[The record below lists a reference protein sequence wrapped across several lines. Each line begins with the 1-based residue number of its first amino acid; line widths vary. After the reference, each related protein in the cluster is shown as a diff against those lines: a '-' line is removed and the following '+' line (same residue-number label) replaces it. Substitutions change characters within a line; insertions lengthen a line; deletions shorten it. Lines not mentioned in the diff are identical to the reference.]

1 MGDETMNVQF
11 IDNMPAAA
19 GRLAQAAM
27 ERLRNNP
34 YKVLSRVSCESD
46 RGVLYLRGRLFSHHE
61 KQVAQKAVA
70 AIKGVTRV
78 VNEIEVY

>member
-1 MGDETMNVQF
+1 MNMAP
-11 IDNMPAAA
+11 DYNRPAAA
-19 GRLAQAAM
+19 GRIAQLAM

-46 RGVLYLRGRLFSHHE
+46 RGVLYLRGHLFSYHE